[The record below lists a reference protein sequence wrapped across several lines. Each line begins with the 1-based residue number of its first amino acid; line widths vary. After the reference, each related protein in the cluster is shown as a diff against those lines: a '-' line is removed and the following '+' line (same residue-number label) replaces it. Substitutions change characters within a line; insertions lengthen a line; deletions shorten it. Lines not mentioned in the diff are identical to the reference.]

1 MVPPPQ
7 NSNNDGMTTV
17 YDTLMNVNRYRTK
30 TNQLTPY
37 ATQSGARV
45 SPLIWV
51 MFNAQLNNASGPDF
65 RPLAY
70 DHSAIWTKD
79 QFNRIDPFLPANR
92 DLLTL
97 IEWLDMGAQY
107 SNTVAH

>member
-1 MVPPPQ
+1 
-7 NSNNDGMTTV
+7 MTTV

-30 TNQLTPY
+30 TNQLTTY
-37 ATQSGARV
+37 GTQYGARI

-51 MFNAQLNNASGPDF
+51 LFNAQLNSASAPDF
-65 RPLAY
+65 RPLSY
-70 DHSAIWTKD
+70 DHSALWAKD
-79 QFNRIDPFLPANR
+79 QFSRINPFIPANR

>member
-1 MVPPPQ
+1 
-7 NSNNDGMTTV
+7 MTTV

-30 TNQLTPY
+30 SNRLVTY
-37 ATQSGARV
+37 ATQSGSRV

-51 MFNAQLNNASGPDF
+51 MFNAQLDNAGSPDF
-65 RPLAY
+65 RPLSY

-79 QFNRIDPFLPANR
+79 QYNRIDPFIASNR

-107 SNTVAH
+107 SNTVSH